1 MADDAAGTLHLTIDE
16 ALRRGPP
23 PAGRLSIPVF
33 AHRSLEA
40 LMYQPGN
47 PDRQTPHTRDEVYV
61 VARGTATFT
70 DGSQNRAVRP
80 GDFIF
85 VAAWQT
91 HRFDEASP
99 DFATWVFFYG
109 EEIPAPA
116 SRASIPK

>member
-1 MADDAAGTLHLTIDE
+1 MSETGNSEVRSMHLTIDA

-40 LMYQPGN
+40 LIYQPGN

-61 VARGTATFT
+61 VARGKANFWEGTA
-70 DGSQNRAVRP
+70 QKIAVAP

-85 VAAWQT
+85 VAAGQA
-91 HRFDEASP
+91 HRFEDASP

-109 EEIPAPA
+109 ETLPV
-116 SRASIPK
+116 